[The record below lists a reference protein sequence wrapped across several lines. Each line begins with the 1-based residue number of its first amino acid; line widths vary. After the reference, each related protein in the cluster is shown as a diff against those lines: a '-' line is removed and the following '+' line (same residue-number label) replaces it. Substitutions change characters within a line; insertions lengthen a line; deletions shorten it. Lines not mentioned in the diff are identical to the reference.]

1 MEIHFDLRLA
11 RRNLCLNSIHQ
22 VMNDP
27 LTKDISQEQLP
38 RRAFLSRLGLLT
50 AAGTLAG
57 FSSAEAASKPFF
69 KISLAEWSLNGS
81 IKAGRLKNLDFP
93 VRARRD
99 FDIGAVEYVSTL
111 FDDHSTAPSYLKE
124 LKKRCS
130 DNGVKSLLIM
140 VDEEGD
146 LAERD
151 ATIRNTAVENHY
163 KWVDAAHFLG
173 CHSIR
178 VNCKGAGSP
187 EAVAAAGVEGLGKL
201 SEYGKK
207 AGLNVIVENHGGY
220 SSNSQWLTG
229 VIRSVG
235 MKNCGTLPDFGN
247 FNMGNDNWYDRYKGV
262 EEMMP
267 FAKAVSA
274 KAYNFDEQGN
284 CVETDYVRM
293 LKIVK
298 AAKYRGYIGIEYEG
312 SKLSEDDGIRATKN
326 LLERVGASL

>member
-1 MEIHFDLRLA
+1 
-11 RRNLCLNSIHQ
+11 
-22 VMNDP
+22 MNDSSS
-27 LTKDISQEQLP
+27 TDYSQEKLP
-38 RRAFLSRLGLLT
+38 RRAFLSRLGILT
-50 AAGTLAG
+50 TAGTLAG
-57 FSSAEAASKPFF
+57 LSVAEAASKPFF
-69 KISLAEWSLNGS
+69 KISLAEWSLHAS

-93 VRARRD
+93 QRARRD

-111 FDDHSTAPSYLKE
+111 FDDKSTAPGYLKE

-140 VDEEGD
+140 IDEEGD
-146 LAERD
+146 LAELD
-151 ATIRNTAVENHY
+151 ATKRKAAVENHF
-163 KWVDAAHFLG
+163 KWADAAHFLG

-178 VNCKGAGSP
+178 VNCRGTGSA
-187 EAVAAAGVEGLGKL
+187 EDVAVAGTDGLGKL

-235 MKNCGTLPDFGN
+235 MRNCGTLPDFGN
-247 FNMGNDNWYDRYKGV
+247 FDMGNNNWYDRYKGV

-274 KAYNFDEQGN
+274 KTHNFDEQGN

-312 SKLSEDDGIRATKN
+312 NKLSEDDGIRATKN